1 MKYLTPK
8 EFSKAPAKIQWLYTM
23 ALAKQPIGSSTLEN
37 AIKEHP
43 EYFPDE
49 LEHRR
54 KYDLIPQQVHDDY
67 WKEWR
72 VLIDEMYKEMPPS
85 KGILSCIDDPKG
97 YKEWSIAYEKAKK
110 KQEPLQKALHDKFY
124 HQYGIEWNGI

>member
-23 ALAKQPIGSSTLEN
+23 ALVKQPIGSSTLEN

-72 VLIDEMYKEMPPS
+72 VLIDEMYKKCHHQKVFYLVLTTQ
-85 KGILSCIDDPKG
+85 KGIK
-97 YKEWSIAYEKAKK
+97 
-110 KQEPLQKALHDKFY
+110 
-124 HQYGIEWNGI
+124 NGA